1 MKKKGLIIGIIVLIA
16 VLILGWIG
24 WTIYDQLKQEEI
36 LKQEVLE
43 IESAMSNVTVEDT
56 GVVNIEQV
64 TSKLEEIKTTGD
76 CAIVEQA
83 IKECFKDI
91 INTSI
96 DLSDIIQEEQ
106 IQKILTAEN
115 YKTDGSDFL
124 ASTAYL
130 SDVKTRIEEEKNT
143 FLELCTE
150 EKIMSYIN
158 QKTED
163 EYLIDLYRQI
173 MIGEGEIIKPEDK
186 EKFDTSIELI
196 NKILNVEE
204 QVINMLKENKDNWII
219 QNDTIM
225 FYSNEL
231 LQQYNSLVNELQ

>member
-43 IESAMSNVTVEDT
+43 IESAMSNVTVENT

-83 IKECFKDI
+83 IKDCFKDI
-91 INTSI
+91 INTSL

-106 IQKILTAEN
+106 IQKILTVEN
-115 YKTDGSDFL
+115 YKTDGPDFL

-130 SDVKTRIEEEKNT
+130 SDVKTRIEEEKNI

-163 EYLIDLYRQI
+163 EYLIDLYKQI

-204 QVINMLKENKDNWII
+204 QVINMLKENKDNWTI

>member
-115 YKTDGSDFL
+115 YKTDGPDFL

-163 EYLIDLYRQI
+163 EYLIDLYKQI

-204 QVINMLKENKDNWII
+204 QVINMLKENKDNWTI